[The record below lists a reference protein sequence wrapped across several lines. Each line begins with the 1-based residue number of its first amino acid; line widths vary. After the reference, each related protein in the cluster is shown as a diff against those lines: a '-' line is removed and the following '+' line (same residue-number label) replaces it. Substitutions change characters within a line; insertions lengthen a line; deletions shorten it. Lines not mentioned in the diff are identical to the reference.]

1 MEVNDLLVE
10 LGTEELPPSDLPALS
25 AAFAAGLTE
34 LLSGKQLAF
43 TKMQRFATPRRL
55 AVIVEDLAAQQADRE
70 IVKLGPNIKAAY
82 GADGQPSKAALG
94 FARGCGVAFSALTTE
109 NTDKGERLA
118 FSRTEVGQPL
128 TQLLP
133 AVLAQAL
140 EQLPVAKRMRW
151 GARRDAFIRPLRWLV
166 LLYGEQVIDAEL
178 FGVPAGRVTRGHRV
192 HCQSQLALT
201 SPAGYENILRNDG
214 FVIANLD
221 ERRTCIESLLHEA
234 AAQTDGQVV
243 IDADL
248 LDEVTSLVE
257 WPQALLGKFDPQF
270 LNLPREALISSMRTH
285 QRYFHLLDGEGNL
298 LPNFITVAN
307 LVSTAPEQVVA
318 GNERVIRPRLAD
330 AAFFYRTDNKVSL
343 ERRREQLKSVVF
355 QARLGT
361 LYDKTERV
369 AKLSQFI
376 AEQAQLPV
384 GDAAIR
390 AAQLCK
396 ADLVT
401 DMVGEF
407 ADLQGIMGRYYA
419 QNDNE
424 SAAVADAIAE
434 HYRPRFARDTLP
446 VSDTGMVLALA
457 DRIDTLVGIFGIGQA
472 PSGSRD
478 PFALRRAALGVLRII
493 IEKKLDLDLR
503 ACLRQAAGLFEDFGA
518 TDVAQQVLDYIMDRL
533 RAWYAEQNI
542 AVETF
547 LAVHARGLSR
557 PLEIE
562 QRVHAVNEFSKR
574 DEAAALAAANKRVAN
589 ILAKL
594 DASQSLT
601 SINPDLLS
609 DAAELALADR
619 VHAKTQEIAPL
630 VESHEYA
637 AALTS
642 LAELKKPVD
651 DFFDTVMVMVD
662 DDAVRHNRLALLQ
675 QLRALFLQIADIS
688 LLASA

>member
-43 TKMQRFATPRRL
+43 TKVQRFATPRRL

-70 IVKLGPNIKAAY
+70 VVKLGPNMKAAY

-178 FGVPAGRVTRGHRV
+178 FGVAAGRITRGHRV

-201 SPAGYENILRNDG
+201 SPVSYENVLRNDG

-221 ERRTCIESLLHEA
+221 ERRACIESLLHEA

-257 WPQALLGKFDPQF
+257 WPQALLGKFDPEF

-298 LPNFITVAN
+298 LPYFITVAN
-307 LVSTAPEQVVA
+307 LVSTAPELVVA

-330 AAFFYRTDNKVSL
+330 AAFFYQTDNKVSL

-369 AKLSQFI
+369 SKLSQFI
-376 AEQAQLPV
+376 AEQLQLPG
-384 GDAAIR
+384 GDAIR

-396 ADLVT
+396 GDLVT

-419 QNDNE
+419 QNDHE
-424 SAAVADAIAE
+424 SVAVADAIAE

-446 VSDTGMVLALA
+446 ASDAGMVLALA

-503 ACLRQAAGLFEDFGA
+503 ACLRQAAGLFEDFGE
-518 TDVAQQVLDYIMDRL
+518 TDVAQQVLDYIMERL
-533 RAWYAEQNI
+533 RAWYTEQNI

-547 LAVHARGLSR
+547 LAVHARGLGR

-562 QRVHAVNEFSKR
+562 QRVLAVNEFSKR

-594 DASQSLT
+594 DASQPLT

-630 VESHEYA
+630 IEGHDYA